1 MQSFFAN
8 ESLAYCSRP
17 EFSFA
22 ELHIHAIRRIQ
33 ATSRAQISRIASRL
47 FLVSY
52 MHFTGRQRLA
62 VPFDI
67 NYTMYL
73 VAWNA

>member
-1 MQSFFAN
+1 MQSFFAS

-17 EFSFA
+17 ESSFA

-33 ATSRAQISRIASRL
+33 ATSRAQIGRVASRL

-52 MHFTGRQRLA
+52 DTIACSISLKNQTQNRIAKRE
-62 VPFDI
+62 
-67 NYTMYL
+67 NK
-73 VAWNA
+73 N